1 MFHTMLPQRA
11 AGQGTVARVGLR
23 ACRPGTPGASG
34 YHSTSDR
41 SRVCTRSCQSPPAPS
56 SADGAADAPAEADP
70 PVDAPQPAEQRVS
83 LDQLLTKDCDIL
95 QRSQSMSYRQMVC
108 PTGRWKGGLRTAL
121 ATERAARQL

>member
-1 MFHTMLPQRA
+1 MCHTVLPQRA
-11 AGQGTVARVGLR
+11 AGQGRVARVGLR

-70 PVDAPQPAEQRVS
+70 PVGAPQPAEQSVS
-83 LDQLLTKDCDIL
+83 LDRLPYRELWYCVVKPVDVL
-95 QRSQSMSYRQMVC
+95 QADGME
-108 PTGRWKGGLRTAL
+108 GRPADGHGHRTCS
-121 ATERAARQL
+121 EAAIEGQ